1 MDRGRLNPRQI
12 APWGAGMEV
21 NMKNTMFKKTA
32 AAIIGA
38 SMLAS
43 SLTPVMAAKST
54 SAEKSPSFS
63 DINEPQYT
71 WAQPYIIDMAKKG
84 YITGYEDDTFR
95 PDNEV
100 TRLECLALF
109 SRAMGA
115 LDEVNAP
122 ILEMAHD
129 EYDSMLTRYSL
140 PWGKDEIVYMLYKGA
155 LQKSDLDTY
164 LEGTEKNKAMK
175 RSEAAIIIT
184 KAMGG
189 EKDALSDLGVA
200 LSYADADEIP
210 ANAIQYVQYA
220 TEVGIMQGMDDNMF
234 SPGTPVLRSQMAVM
248 LSRAVTE
255 TAYSFKRVNL
265 TEIDT
270 ATRELTVTD
279 PEGQELSYIYTDDTA
294 MRELGEPI
302 MPKDITEGVQ
312 AVITLSADTLFAVD
326 TLTSVPDE
334 TVTGQYKSISS
345 SNGTVR
351 VRIIPTGEKEAK
363 QYECSS
369 DVSVTFDGS
378 PATMRSFKDGD
389 SITLEVVGGKVVT
402 VKGETKVTTV
412 SGAKVESLD
421 VDEDVK
427 ITISHADKEYD
438 GKTYLVS
445 DKVVVTKNGKT
456 ADLRSIYTGDTV
468 NLTLEYGEIKK
479 IAAVSKTSTVEG
491 TIQAIT
497 ISATPSMT
505 VKVDGKEQVYDVTA
519 EVEIIIN
526 EAEGKLSD
534 FKVGDTVKITTESNT
549 VTKIVAT
556 SVQDLSGSATGVITG
571 VNNSYKVITLRKDN
585 GEVMQFQ
592 CPDSNK
598 NSTKYISLS
607 DGTMKKLSDI
617 KADQT
622 VEVKYSVSNG
632 VYIATLVIILSE

>member
-1 MDRGRLNPRQI
+1 
-12 APWGAGMEV
+12 MEV
-21 NMKNTMFKKTA
+21 SMKNTMFKKTA

-43 SLTPVMAAKST
+43 LFTPAMAAN
-54 SAEKSPSFS
+54 SASDAKNVSFS
-63 DINEPQYT
+63 DINEAQYK

-115 LDEVNAP
+115 LDEVNEP

-155 LQKSDLDTY
+155 LQKTDLDTY

-189 EKDALSDLGVA
+189 EKDALSDLGIA
-200 LSYADADEIP
+200 LSYADANEIP
-210 ANAIQYVQYA
+210 ANAIQYVQYVTGA
-220 TEVGIMQGMDDNMF
+220 GIMQGMDDNKF
-234 SPGTPVLRSQMAVM
+234 SPGTPVLRSQMSVM
-248 LSRAVTE
+248 LSRAVSK
-255 TAYSFKRVNL
+255 TAYSFKRVKL
-265 TEIDT
+265 TEVDAAI
-270 ATRELTVTD
+270 REIAITD
-279 PEGQELSYIYTDDTA
+279 PEGQELSYVYTDDTA
-294 MRELGEPI
+294 MRELGELV
-302 MPKDITEGVQ
+302 MPKDITAGVQ
-312 AVITLSADTLFAVD
+312 AVITLSDDTLVAVD
-326 TLTSVPDE
+326 TLTSVPDA

-412 SGAKVESLD
+412 SGAKIESLD
-421 VDEDVK
+421 VDEDVR

-438 GKTYLVS
+438 GKTYIVS
-445 DKVVVTKNGKT
+445 DNVAVTKNGKT
-456 ADLRSIYTGDTV
+456 SDLRSIYTGDTV

-505 VKVDGKEQVYDVTA
+505 VKVDGREQVYDVNA

-556 SVQDLSGSATGVITG
+556 SVQDLSGSAVGVISG

-598 NSTKYISLS
+598 NSTKYISLA
-607 DGTMKKLSDI
+607 DGVMKKLSDI
-617 KADQT
+617 KEDQT